1 MEVHNA
7 FQLRQEAE
15 PKRGLVG
22 RTLGHPATPAIIG
35 AVAGLAGTWWQN
47 RSSARAAKEQR
58 DFEERM
64 SSTAHQREVED
75 LRKAGLNRL
84 LAREGGASTP
94 GGATAQVQDLGAGSA
109 RGVLAALAVRQGEA
123 DVARTWAEEHKT
135 RTEQFATQLLLPE
148 RFNLG
153 TAQAA
158 LANQNLDQLKQ
169 MLPLVMGKAR
179 AEIGSIRANTL
190 LSELAS
196 KGGMNEA
203 RFQEFVGQAGPWG
216 KVLGQMVKLGAVGA
230 GAGMMMKGGKKIFAP
245 VPKLFNPTK
254 RR

>member
-7 FQLRQEAE
+7 WQLRHESE

-47 RSSARAAKEQR
+47 RSSAKAAKEQR

-94 GGATAQVQDLGAGSA
+94 GGAMAQVQDLGGGLA
-109 RGVLAALAVRQGEA
+109 RGVAAALAVRQAEA
-123 DVARTWAEEHKT
+123 DVAKTWSEELVNRTN
-135 RTEQFATQLLLPE
+135 QFATQQLLPE
-148 RFNLG
+148 RMNLA
-153 TAQAA
+153 TAEAA
-158 LANQNLDQLKQ
+158 IADQNLDQMKA
-169 MLPLVMGKAR
+169 MLPLILQKAR
-179 AEIGSIRANTL
+179 AEVGSIRASTL
-190 LSELAS
+190 LDQLAAPGA
-196 KGGMNEA
+196 KNTA
-203 RFQEFVGQAGPWG
+203 AFNEFVGQAGPWG
-216 KVLGQMVKLGAVGA
+216 RVFANFVKLGAVGA
-230 GAGMMMKGGKKIFAP
+230 GAGMMLKGKKLP
-245 VPKLFNPTK
+245 VPKLFNPT